1 MAIKG
6 ARPEHRRITPHLLV
20 ADTDKAVDFY
30 RRAFGAELLYLS
42 PLPTGEHL
50 HAHVRIAD
58 TIVMLT
64 QEDAGGGPATHAG
77 ARVASPE
84 SLGGT
89 TVIFELYVDD
99 VDRFVQRA
107 VSSGARERL
116 PVSDT
121 FWGDRYGWVQDPFG
135 YIWALATV
143 IEELT
148 PKEVEDRM
156 IRVFADKR

>member
-64 QEDAGGGPATHAG
+64 QEDAGRGPATHAG

-99 VDRFVQRA
+99 VDA
-107 VSSGARERL
+107 GA
-116 PVSDT
+116 
-121 FWGDRYGWVQDPFG
+121 GG
-135 YIWALATV
+135 
-143 IEELT
+143 
-148 PKEVEDRM
+148 
-156 IRVFADKR
+156 IRVRQTTWETAESGRAPTCRAGKPGPLIDSQTRRKRFAGS